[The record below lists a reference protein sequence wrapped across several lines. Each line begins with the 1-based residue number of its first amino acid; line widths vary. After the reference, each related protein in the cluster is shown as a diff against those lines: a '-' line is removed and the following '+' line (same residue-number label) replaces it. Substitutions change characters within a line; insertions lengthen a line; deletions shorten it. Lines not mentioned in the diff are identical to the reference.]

1 MNLLEEQQRV
11 KADTLTFFED
21 FLQKSCKSAKNF
33 VSLWS
38 LLTNKK
44 YENNHH

>member
-1 MNLLEEQQRV
+1 MQFL
-11 KADTLTFFED
+11 ED